1 MANLYD
7 TPAQAQ
13 FINTY
18 VPIQFDSMYKMADKA
33 SADMEKGN
41 VLLDK
46 LSEYRSLGS
55 LSETA
60 NKQWEDKVWSPI
72 QTYIDQ
78 NINDVHDLSR
88 PDVIA
93 GLRSLQR
100 RVAGS
105 QEARTLLESKEAYK
119 QTASKV
125 DPKWGTY
132 YKEKMSAHDPLS
144 QGIWS
149 ENPLEYADWN
159 SVGDDLTKDLGQRKL
174 GTTNG
179 GLTEIWGISADDVM
193 SSITDNAN
201 AIVSDPGNVETA
213 KAQLARMG
221 IRPGMEVPVKN
232 GDKEST
238 VSYDDYLRGY
248 ILESVA
254 ASAMDKTNQ
263 RVEKTNDIA
272 MENYRAANA
281 WARMRYAE
289 GKKDE
294 RASKEAK
301 GVVGSITK
309 EWHDR
314 AITSMTE
321 KRISAVNNK
330 IESFRMQ
337 AQRAAGG
344 RLTDEQLSGMVR
356 NKFGNV
362 VFGYW
367 DSNRKSRWISNGIK
381 KAEERLA
388 NAAIAGD
395 EEAAKKA
402 KEDIQSLSIS
412 LNTEQARRQ
421 SIQPAVI
428 NEFESGSSK
437 LFSQRELA
445 AFDQYDIPQDLSS
458 TWAEMNIGAPVSLQ
472 SSGNVKYQTYQV
484 GNTGSFRYASPLYG
498 NQASG
503 SQSNSAVSKFNDGLM
518 NARGSGLMFFE
529 SSNKAFLDGNGS
541 SMSGYITVPEDVLK
555 DNFGMSESEI
565 KMIKK
570 SAGASSFKGRPIKLP
585 SEDAM
590 TYDQEGKPIDQS
602 TIKSDI
608 PMIRIPVATKF
619 IGNGDVSVQE
629 QIVDAEYNKRYKNN
643 NLGVS
648 DLTPMDYE

>member
-33 SADMEKGN
+33 SADMEKAN
-41 VLLDK
+41 VLMDK

-60 NKQWEDKVWSPI
+60 NKQWEEKVWNPI
-72 QTYIDQ
+72 QTYIDK

-88 PDVIA
+88 PDVIS
-93 GLRSLQR
+93 GLRNLQR

-105 QEARTLLESKEAYK
+105 QEARILLESKEAYK
-119 QTASKV
+119 QTAAKV
-125 DPKWGTY
+125 DPKWGSHY
-132 YKEKMSAHDPLS
+132 RDRMSAHNPLQ

-149 ENPLEYADWN
+149 ENPLEYADFN
-159 SVGDDLTKDLGQRKL
+159 KIGDELTKDLGPRKI
-174 GTTNG
+174 GTKDG
-179 GLTEIWGISADDVM
+179 GLTEIWGIDRADVE
-193 SSITDNAN
+193 NAIASN
-201 AIVSDPGNVETA
+201 AAAIVSDPGNIETA
-213 KAQLARMG
+213 RAQLARLG
-221 IRPGMEVPVKN
+221 IMPNSEN
-232 GDKEST
+232 YEAQ
-238 VSYDDYLRGY
+238 LNNY
-248 ILESVA
+248 ILESVS
-254 ASAMDKTNQ
+254 ASALDKTNQ
-263 RVEKTNDIA
+263 RTEKTNELA
-272 MENYRAANA
+272 LYRQKEANA
-281 WARMRYAE
+281 WARARWVE

-337 AQRAAGG
+337 AQKAAGG

-356 NKFGNV
+356 NRFGNV

-381 KAEERLA
+381 NAEERLA

-421 SIQPAVI
+421 SIHPAVI

-458 TWAEMNIGAPVSLQ
+458 TWAQMNIGAPVSLQ

-484 GNTGSFRYASPLYG
+484 GNPGSFRYASPLYG

-529 SSNKAFLDGNGS
+529 SSNKAFLDGDGS

-585 SEDAM
+585 SEDAI
-590 TYDQEGKPIDQS
+590 TFDHEGKPIDQS

-619 IGNGDVSVQE
+619 IGNGDASVQE
-629 QIVDAEYNKRYKNN
+629 QIIDAEYNKRYKKN